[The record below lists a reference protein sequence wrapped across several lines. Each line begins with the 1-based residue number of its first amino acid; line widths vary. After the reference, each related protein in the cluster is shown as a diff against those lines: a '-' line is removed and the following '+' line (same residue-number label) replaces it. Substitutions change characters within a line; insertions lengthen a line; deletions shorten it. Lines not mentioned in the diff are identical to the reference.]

1 VILHIRIDNRLLH
14 GQVVQFWMTHL
25 EIENLIVADDMA
37 VSNPSMVT
45 LYQMA
50 VPRHVKLSVV
60 NIVDLTQEIK
70 ENQDKVTLV
79 LFSDIF
85 DLSRAV
91 MTGFDFKK
99 IILGNIHMAKGRH
112 RVTDAV
118 YSTPEETEQLYMFF
132 KEGKIVEIQTF
143 PGAALTLA
151 KDNNGDIAWLR
162 A

>member
-1 VILHIRIDNRLLH
+1 
-14 GQVVQFWMTHL
+14 
-25 EIENLIVADDMA
+25 
-37 VSNPSMVT
+37 
-45 LYQMA
+45 
-50 VPRHVKLSVV
+50 VV

-118 YSTPEETEQLYMFF
+118 YLTPEETEQLYMFF